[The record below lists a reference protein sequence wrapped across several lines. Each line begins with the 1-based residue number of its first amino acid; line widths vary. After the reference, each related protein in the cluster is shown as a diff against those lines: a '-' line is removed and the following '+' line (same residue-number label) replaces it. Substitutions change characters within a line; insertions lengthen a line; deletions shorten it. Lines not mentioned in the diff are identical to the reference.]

1 MPRVFPKLNLI
12 MASNPIISSI
22 KNGLLATT
30 LLLQTTSA
38 VDIPNTASAPDP
50 IALAKAAQEY
60 GFGNVAFGVALSMLV
75 IGGGL
80 LVYIFRS
87 SEARQDK
94 TLSTFNEYQAQ
105 ALAASERRF
114 EKQGDTF
121 TKAMQDMST
130 GIAAIGGDLRDLTV
144 RVDEVHVDMQLIK
157 NKIERR
163 VSSRTDAPQSS

>member
-1 MPRVFPKLNLI
+1 

-22 KNGLLATT
+22 KNGLLATAI
-30 LLLQTTSA
+30 LLQTSSA
-38 VDIPNTASAPDP
+38 VDVPSAATNPDP

-60 GFGNVAFGVALSMLV
+60 GFGTLALGVEFAML
-75 IGGGL
+75 ILGGGL
-80 LVYIFRS
+80 LIYIFKS

-94 TLSTFNEYQAQ
+94 TLGTFNEYQAQ

-121 TKAMQDMST
+121 TKTMQDMSA
-130 GIAAIGGDLRDLTV
+130 GISSIGGDLRDLTQ

-163 VSSRTDAPQSS
+163 VVDRTDAPRAS

>member
-1 MPRVFPKLNLI
+1 MPPIFPTLKIN

-22 KNGLLATT
+22 KKGLLATA
-30 LLLQTTSA
+30 LVLQTASA
-38 VDIPNTASAPDP
+38 VDVPNVTTPDP

-60 GFGNVAFGVALSMLV
+60 GFGNLAFGVELVML
-75 IGGGL
+75 ILGGGL
-80 LVYIFRS
+80 LIYIFKS

-121 TKAMQDMST
+121 TKAMQDMSA
-130 GIAAIGGDLRDLTV
+130 GIASIGGDLRDLTV

-157 NKIERR
+157 DKIERR
-163 VSSRTDAPQSS
+163 ASDRMDAPRA